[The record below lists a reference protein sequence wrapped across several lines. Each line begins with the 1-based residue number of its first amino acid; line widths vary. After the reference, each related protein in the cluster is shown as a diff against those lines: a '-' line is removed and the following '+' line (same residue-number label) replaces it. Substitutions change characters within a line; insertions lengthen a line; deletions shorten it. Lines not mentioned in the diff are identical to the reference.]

1 MKKEYKIMKG
11 LSLTAKYFIGLTLI
25 FAFTSCEDLLNE
37 EPKTVATSQFYKTP
51 EEMEAGVFAIYSAL
65 GGNTRAEQYAVLDYH
80 SEFVYGR
87 GSRSNYNDFAGFNS
101 GNINVAGGR
110 WNMLY
115 SGIRNANIILAN
127 AANATDIDPADLDA
141 FVGEAK
147 FLRAWAYFDLVR
159 NWAGVPLRTDLNMD
173 ERDIPKSSVS
183 EVYDLILDDLLDAES
198 ALPADAANVGRA
210 TSYVAKTLL
219 ADVYLTLGMYAEA
232 RDKADEVISSN
243 KYSLVPVSTFED
255 FQWDIFGPTIVT
267 SSEEIFSIKC
277 TRLDG
282 FGNWTLFITNHP
294 STGNFNFGGA
304 YASYSDATN
313 QFYINWDDNDIRKAL
328 WDQIDFGLG
337 PNTLVSKK
345 FIDPEAAS
353 RTGAGN
359 DIPVYRYPD
368 ALLIYAEAAS
378 QAANG
383 PTADAMEALNK
394 VHRRAY
400 GHDPNSPSPDDYVLA
415 DYDADSFLD
424 LVLTERAYEF
434 QMEGKRWLDLKRTG
448 KAAQTIQAVRGI
460 TIADSHYLWPIP
472 TNEIELNKSFSATD
486 QNPGY

>member
-1 MKKEYKIMKG
+1 MKNIYNISSASF
-11 LSLTAKYFIGLTLI
+11 LVSIITI
-25 FAFTSCEDLLNE
+25 FCLVSCENSLNE
-37 EPKTVATSQFYKTP
+37 EPKMVATSQFYNTS

-65 GGNTRAEQYAVLDYH
+65 GGNTRAEHYAVLDYH

-87 GSRSNYNDFAGFNS
+87 GSRANYNDFAGFNS

-115 SGIRNANIILAN
+115 SGIRNANIIIAN
-127 AANATDIDPADLDA
+127 ASNATEIDPADVDA
-141 FVGEAK
+141 YIGEAK

-159 NWAGVPLRTDLNMD
+159 NWAGVPLRTDQNMD
-173 ERDIPKSSVS
+173 ERDIPRSSVDD
-183 EVYDLILDDLLDAES
+183 VYDLILDDLGEAENS
-198 ALPADAANVGRA
+198 LPDVAENVGRA
-210 TSYVAKTLL
+210 TSYAAKTLL
-219 ADVYLTLGMYAEA
+219 ADVYLTLDMYAEA
-232 RDKADEVISSN
+232 RDKANEVITSN
-243 KYSLVPVSTFED
+243 KYSLVPVTTFED
-255 FQWDIFGPTIVT
+255 FQWDVFGPTIVT
-267 SSEEIFSIKC
+267 STEEIFSIKC

-282 FGNWTLFITNHP
+282 FGNWSLFVFNHP

-313 QFYINWDDNDIRKAL
+313 LFYDNWDDNDIRKAL
-328 WDQIDFGLG
+328 WDNIDFGLG

-359 DIPVYRYPD
+359 DIPIYRYPD
-368 ALLIYAEAAS
+368 ALLIYAEASS
-378 QAANG
+378 QANGG
-383 PTADAMEALNK
+383 PTAAGMEALNK

-400 GHDPNSPSPDDYVLA
+400 GHDPNTPSVDDYVLA
-415 DYDADSFLD
+415 DYDQASFLD

-448 KAAQTIQAVRGI
+448 KAAEVIQNVRGI
-460 TIADSHYLWPIP
+460 TIAEKHYLWPIP
-472 TNEIELNKSFSATD
+472 VNEIELNKAFTSEN

>member
-1 MKKEYKIMKG
+1 MENITRFFKG
-11 LSLTAKYFIGLTLI
+11 LSLSIDHIVILILLVGLV
-25 FAFTSCEDLLNE
+25 SCEDILNE
-37 EPKTVATSQFYKTP
+37 EPKNVATSQFYQTP
-51 EEMEAGVFAIYSAL
+51 EEMQAGVFAIYSAL
-65 GGNTRAEQYAVLDYH
+65 GGNTRAELYAVLDYH

-87 GSRSNYNDFAGFNS
+87 GSRANYNDFAGLNS
-101 GNINVAGGR
+101 GNINVATGR

-115 SGIRNANIILAN
+115 SGIRNANIIIAN
-127 AANATDIDPADLDA
+127 AGNATDIDPDDLDA

-159 NWAGVPLRTDLNMD
+159 NWAGVPLRTDQNMD
-173 ERDIPKSSVS
+173 ERDIPRSTVAD
-183 EVYDLILDDLLDAES
+183 VYDLILDDLLQAES
-198 ALPADAANVGRA
+198 ALPEDAENVGRA
-210 TSYVAKTLL
+210 TSYAAKTLL
-219 ADVYLTLGMYAEA
+219 ADVYLTLGMYPEA
-232 RDKADEVISSN
+232 RDKANEVIASD
-243 KYSLVPVSTFED
+243 KYSLVPVASFED
-255 FQWDIFGPTIVT
+255 FQWDVFGPTIVT

-282 FGNWTLFITNHP
+282 FGNWMLFITNHP

-313 QFYINWDDNDIRKAL
+313 PFYVNWDDGDIRKAL
-328 WDQIDFGLG
+328 WDNIDFGLG

-353 RTGAGN
+353 RVGAGN

-368 ALLIYAEAAS
+368 ALLIYAEASS
-378 QAANG
+378 QANGG
-383 PTADAMEALNK
+383 PTAAGMEALNK

-400 GHDPNSPSPDDYVLA
+400 GHDPNTTSVDDYVLA
-415 DYDADSFLD
+415 DYDQDSFLD

-434 QMEGKRWLDLKRTG
+434 QMEGKRWLDLKRTD
-448 KAAQTIQAVRGI
+448 KAAETIQNSLGI
-460 TIADSHYLWPIP
+460 TIAEKHYLWPIP
-472 TNEIELNKSFSATD
+472 ANEIELNKAFTGEN